1 MAYATQSDIE
11 TLYGADALAVADRD
25 GDGVADAATVSRAL
39 EAASAEIDSYVGV
52 RHDLPLEGAHPV
64 LTQYCVDIALYRL
77 SVAATYVTEE
87 GRQRYEDAIAALKRI
102 AKGEQHLAIPADPES
117 DEADFES
124 PSPIVSGGPERA
136 FSREK
141 TRGL

>member
-1 MAYATQSDIE
+1 MAYATQTDIE

-25 GDGVADAATVSRAL
+25 GDGVADAATVTRAL

-52 RHDLPLEGAHPV
+52 RFDLPLAGTHPV

-87 GRQRYEDAIAALKRI
+87 GRQRYEDAIAGLKRV
-102 AKGEQHLAIPADPES
+102 AKGEQFLAIPPDPGS

-124 PSPIVSGGPERA
+124 PAPIVSGGPDRVW
-136 FSREK
+136 SRDK